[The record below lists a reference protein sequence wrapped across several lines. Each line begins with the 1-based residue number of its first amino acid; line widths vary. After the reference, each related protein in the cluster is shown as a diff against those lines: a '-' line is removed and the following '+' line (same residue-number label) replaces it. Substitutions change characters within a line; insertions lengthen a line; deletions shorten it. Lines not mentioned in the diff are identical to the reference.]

1 MLEALA
7 PMDPGSILQ
16 GEDRWSPMAEVI
28 KEHFQDFAHTQPAY
42 AEEMKKLRAAQIR
55 GDALMA
61 SKLSSRGAEASRRH
75 AARNPWRHAA
85 RRQAEGDALMQGG
98 TQQVDESCF
107 I

>member
-61 SKLSSRGAEASRRH
+61 SKLSSGGG
-75 AARNPWRHAA
+75 RHAA